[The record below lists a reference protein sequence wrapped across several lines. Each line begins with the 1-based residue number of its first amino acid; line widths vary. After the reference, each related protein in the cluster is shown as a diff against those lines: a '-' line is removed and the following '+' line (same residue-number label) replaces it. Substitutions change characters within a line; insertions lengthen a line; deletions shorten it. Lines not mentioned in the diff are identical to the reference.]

1 MQTIINIA
9 SIKDGHQ
16 QLVIETTDAQ
26 QVEEAVEKLEKK
38 AKSGHF
44 VCGKDKNGEQT
55 YIPKAQFKEFIKSD
69 QYEEKAVLNALG
81 GG

>member
-16 QLVIETTDAQ
+16 QLVIETTNAQ

-38 AKSGHF
+38 VKSGHF
-44 VCGKDKNGEQT
+44 VCGKDKTGQDIN
-55 YIPKAQFKEFIKSD
+55 IPRAQFKEFIKSD

>member
-9 SIKDGHQ
+9 SVKDGHQ
-16 QLVIETTDAQ
+16 QLVIETTNPQ
-26 QVEEAVEKLEKK
+26 QVQEAVEKLEKK
-38 AKSGHF
+38 VKSGHF
-44 VCGKDKNGEQT
+44 VCGKDKNGESIHIQ
-55 YIPKAQFKEFIKSD
+55 KAQFKEFIKSD

>member
-9 SIKDGHQ
+9 SVKDGHQ
-16 QLVIETTDAQ
+16 QLVIETTNTQ
-26 QVEEAVEKLEKK
+26 QVEEAIEKLEKK
-38 AKSGHF
+38 VKTGHF
-44 VCGKDKNGEQT
+44 VCGKEKNGESVH
-55 YIPKAQFKEFIKSD
+55 IPRTQFKEFIKSD